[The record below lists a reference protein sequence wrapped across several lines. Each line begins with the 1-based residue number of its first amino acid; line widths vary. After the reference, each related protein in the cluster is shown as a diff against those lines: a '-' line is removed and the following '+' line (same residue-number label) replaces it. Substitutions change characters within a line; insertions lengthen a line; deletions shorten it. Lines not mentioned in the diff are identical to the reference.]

1 MTTTLWVLV
10 ILGVL
15 LLLGVV
21 GFLGSAVGRGRQA
34 MAAGAAGARAW
45 AEARGGTFEA
55 GSFGAWS
62 ARGDGWSAR
71 ARATSGAGTRLE
83 AGLNT
88 RFSIARTV
96 RDGVL
101 YVGPAGTD
109 PIEAFTS
116 LLGAPRPLEIVTT
129 GDSAFDEHFVVAV
142 GGLSPALITAPI
154 RAALLAIPPAR
165 RPEIVIHPKG
175 IDVLILGPESE
186 PERLDGLSAIA
197 EAIDP

>member
-10 ILGVL
+10 ILGAL

-45 AEARGGTFEA
+45 AESRGAAFEA
-55 GSFGAWS
+55 GSFGAWT
-62 ARGDGWSAR
+62 ARGDGWTAR
-71 ARATSGAGTRLE
+71 ARATAGAGTRLE

-88 RFSIARTV
+88 RFSIPRTV

-109 PIEAFTS
+109 PIEAYTS
-116 LLGAPRPLEIVTT
+116 LVGAPRPLEVVTS
-129 GDSAFDEHFVVAV
+129 GDPVFDARFVIAV
-142 GGLSPALITAPI
+142 GGLSAGLITPPI

-175 IDVLILGPESE
+175 IEVLILGPEAE
-186 PERLDGLSAIA
+186 PERLDGLSEIA
-197 EAIDP
+197 GALDP